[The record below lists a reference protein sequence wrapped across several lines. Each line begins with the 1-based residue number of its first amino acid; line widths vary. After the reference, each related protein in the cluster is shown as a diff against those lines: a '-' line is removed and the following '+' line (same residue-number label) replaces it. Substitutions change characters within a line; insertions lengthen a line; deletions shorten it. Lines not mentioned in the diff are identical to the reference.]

1 MPGNEFGRYVP
12 TPILLHALL
21 GIKSEAPWYR
31 GNLLFM
37 EDLPDG
43 TFSLTMEVEQ
53 TYVWSHVLE
62 QGFPGIEVEKEK
74 E

>member
-1 MPGNEFGRYVP
+1 
-12 TPILLHALL
+12 
-21 GIKSEAPWYR
+21 
-31 GNLLFM
+31 M